1 MRAIPRPIDVD
12 LYPYAAEKSASGPG
26 LVHAPHAASEAT
38 NQLKGKSLGCARSN
52 ETRGSSIA
60 AFPASTKEHAARVKQ
75 RQLSTRFEAKQPY
88 ADFNPTAGPPR
99 FDRRP
104 G

>member
-26 LVHAPHAASEAT
+26 LVPHRTPASEAT

-60 AFPASTKEHAARVKQ
+60 AFPAATRSTPHA
-75 RQLSTRFEAKQPY
+75 
-88 ADFNPTAGPPR
+88 
-99 FDRRP
+99 
-104 G
+104 